1 MTKDLHTKHKYEAE
15 KFMAC
20 LADVLMSVE
29 ALDVDEI
36 SEGLSIIVPAGQYL
50 LNYHGVAQQLWL
62 SSPTTGAHHFDYQD
76 SGWVCTR
83 THQPLLNVLGQELAA
98 FGCSLKGFPLTCS

>member
-1 MTKDLHTKHKYEAE
+1 MTPKNEAE
-15 KFMAC
+15 KFLAS

-29 ALDVDEI
+29 ALDVDET
-36 SEGLSIIVPAGQYL
+36 SEGLSILVPAGQYL
-50 LNYHGVAQQLWL
+50 LNYHGVAHQLWL

-83 THQPLLNVLGQELAA
+83 THHHLVDVLGQELAS
-98 FGCSLKGFPLTCS
+98 FGCSLEGLR